1 MIWDFLKIDL
11 ILLRTNFGLEFVMG
25 LYWNSGLD
33 FRTNNHAIGTNC
45 FELVIGLEFGA
56 LAKRALNHKMGFWNC
71 ANIC

>member
-1 MIWDFLKIDL
+1 
-11 ILLRTNFGLEFVMG
+11 MG

-33 FRTNNHAIGTNC
+33 FRTNNHAIGTTDC

-56 LAKRALNHKMGFWNC
+56 LAKRALNQKMGFWNC